1 MSKFPLLC
9 IFSLNLKFSVISI
22 YYLIRENNF
31 EITNGYNS
39 ESLSAKALGTEM
51 RINLIGNR
59 GELQEEVNVAL
70 GLPTLEFLSKF
81 LEQN

>member
-31 EITNGYNS
+31 EITNRYNS
-39 ESLSAKALGTEM
+39 ELLSAKALGTEM

-59 GELQEEVNVAL
+59 GELQKEVNVAL
-70 GLPTLEFLSKF
+70 ALPTLEFFSKF

>member
-39 ESLSAKALGTEM
+39 ELLSAKALGTEM

-59 GELQEEVNVAL
+59 GELQKEVNVAL
-70 GLPTLEFLSKF
+70 ALPTLEFLSKF